1 MVLLLNS
8 AVRRLIINADDFGFT
23 GGVNRAIVKAH
34 LEGIV
39 TSATLMANAP
49 AFDQAVTLAA
59 TAPDLSV
66 GCHVILIDGS
76 SLLPRSQVSTLLE
89 GRDNTNFYRSAGA
102 LAWRTLTGRIDPAQI
117 ELEAVAQIRKLQS
130 AGISVTHIDTH
141 KHTHILPQ
149 VLRPLLRAAQTCGVR
164 KIRNPFGRM
173 LLAGLLRYASL
184 WKRWIEFRTLQT
196 LARSFRETVKN
207 VGMITADGTIGIV
220 ATGALDEKLFR
231 ALIENLP
238 DGTWEFVCH
247 PGYND
252 PELQSLRTR
261 LRKSREQELEILIAP
276 ATRELLQ
283 RNSIELISYHG
294 LT

>member
-1 MVLLLNS
+1 MLV
-8 AVRRLIINADDFGFT
+8 
-23 GGVNRAIVKAH
+23 
-34 LEGIV
+34 
-39 TSATLMANAP
+39 
-49 AFDQAVTLAA
+49 
-59 TAPDLSV
+59 
-66 GCHVILIDGS
+66 DGS
-76 SLLPRSQVSTLLE
+76 SLLQPARVATLLA
-89 GRDNTNFYRSAGA
+89 GRDSTSFCRSAGT
-102 LAWRTLTGRIDPAQI
+102 LGWRAITRRIDPVQI

-164 KIRNPFGRM
+164 KIRNPFGR
-173 LLAGLLRYASL
+173 LLLSGLLRHASV

-196 LARSFRETVKN
+196 LARSFRDTVKKA
-207 VGMITADGTIGIV
+207 GMITTDGTIGIV
-220 ATGALDEKLFR
+220 ATGALDKELLHS
-231 ALIENLP
+231 LIENLS

-252 PELQSLRTR
+252 ADLKSLRTR
-261 LRKSREQELEILIAP
+261 LRESREQELEILTAP

-283 RNSIELISYHG
+283 RSQVELISYRD

>member
-1 MVLLLNS
+1 M
-8 AVRRLIINADDFGFT
+8 RRLIVNADDFGLT
-23 GGVNRAIVKAH
+23 NGINSAILKAH
-34 LEGIV
+34 FEGIV
-39 TSATLMANAP
+39 TSATLMANGS
-49 AFDQAVTLAA
+49 AFDQAVSL
-59 TAPDLSV
+59 TASAPSLSI
-66 GCHVILIDGS
+66 GCHVMLVDGS
-76 SLLPRSQVSTLLE
+76 SLLQPARVATLLA
-89 GRDNTNFYRSAGA
+89 GRDSTSFCRSAGA
-102 LAWRTLTGRIDPAQI
+102 LAWRAIARRIDPAQI

-130 AGISVTHIDTH
+130 AGISVTLIDTH
-141 KHTHILPQ
+141 KHVHILPQ

-196 LARSFRETVKN
+196 LARSFRETVMN
-207 VGMITADGTIGIV
+207 AGMITADGTIGIV

-261 LRKSREQELEILIAP
+261 LRKSREQELEILTAP
-276 ATRELLQ
+276 TTRELLQ
-283 RNSIELISYHG
+283 RNSIELISYHD

>member
-1 MVLLLNS
+1 
-8 AVRRLIINADDFGFT
+8 VRRLIINADDFGLT
-23 GGVNRAIVKAH
+23 AGINRAILEAH

-39 TSATLMANAP
+39 TSATLMANGP
-49 AFDQAVTLAA
+49 AFDQAVPLAA
-59 TAPDLSV
+59 AAPDLSV
-66 GCHVILIDGS
+66 GCHVMLVDGS
-76 SLLPRSQVSTLLE
+76 SLLQPARVPTLLA
-89 GRDNTNFYRSAGA
+89 GRDFYRSAGT
-102 LAWRTLTGRIDPAQI
+102 LAWRAITRRIDPAQI

-141 KHTHILPQ
+141 KHVHILPQ

-196 LARSFRETVKN
+196 LARGFRETAKN
-207 VGMITADGTIGIV
+207 AGMITTDGTIGIV
-220 ATGALDEKLFR
+220 ATGALDKELFR
-231 ALIENLP
+231 SLVENLS

-247 PGYND
+247 PGYNNSD
-252 PELQSLRTR
+252 LQSLQTR
-261 LRKSREQELEILIAP
+261 LRKSREQELEILTAP

-283 RNSIELISYHG
+283 RNHIELISYHD